1 MIEVRGLLFLKY
13 NPFQFENFW
22 EICVKFF
29 LPDLEKDAEIN
40 DLWFMAIGFLVLF
53 KDCLL
58 IVFLPGLWLAVKW
71 KLKAE
76 DWGLESQTHG
86 RKKSLGRLCLMEK
99 LLKEWFEKEPLAVAW
114 QSGTR
119 DHT

>member
-13 NPFQFENFW
+13 NPFQFENW

-76 DWGLESQTHG
+76 DGFGEPKHMAGKNHWGGH
-86 RKKSLGRLCLMEK
+86 
-99 LLKEWFEKEPLAVAW
+99 V
-114 QSGTR
+114 
-119 DHT
+119 